1 MRKRNCKKATA
12 ALMAA
17 ALSTALLAGCGSTA
31 PVDSTPESVAV
42 SEAAPAQSTEE
53 GDADEMAARNCA
65 DFLISVVPWGSRQ
78 LRELK
83 RDERIVRRIGD
94 PPAPGFHRTG

>member
-1 MRKRNCKKATA
+1 MLPFCTQKASFFVRACLGVRCFLGNGCFRKEAEPMRKRNCKKAAA

-53 GDADEMAARNCA
+53 GDAFRNKDQACW
-65 DFLISVVPWGSRQ
+65 ISDS
-78 LRELK
+78 
-83 RDERIVRRIGD
+83 
-94 PPAPGFHRTG
+94 

>member
-1 MRKRNCKKATA
+1 MRKRNCKKAAA

-42 SEAAPAQSTEE
+42 SEGKHPMSAPHCHHYIQ
-53 GDADEMAARNCA
+53 
-65 DFLISVVPWGSRQ
+65 P
-78 LRELK
+78 
-83 RDERIVRRIGD
+83 
-94 PPAPGFHRTG
+94 